1 VVIRVAGRPISM
13 NLVVDRV
20 DGACYPDR
28 ENETEL
34 LGESSQSNRNLH
46 GASIENDRFRGP
58 DCRRGPRPQVLF
70 DLELSLSMLCR
81 KCGRKLLAMSEKLEA
96 QMTGGLCRDCV
107 GANRTEVLE

>member
-1 VVIRVAGRPISM
+1 VVVGTV
-13 NLVVDRV
+13 NLVVDGV
-20 DGACYPDR
+20 GCSGQQIDTKEG
-28 ENETEL
+28 
-34 LGESSQSNRNLH
+34 GESSQSNRNLH